1 MAKEFDLVV
10 RGGTIADGTGAA
22 LHEADI
28 AVKDGK
34 IAAVG
39 KVSGSADEEIDAK
52 GLLVTPGFVDIH
64 THYDGQATWDSH
76 LQPSSWHGVTT
87 AVMGNC
93 GVGFAPVKVEDRQR
107 LIELMEGVE
116 DIPGAALDEGLNWS
130 WESFGQYLDALE
142 ARPRDMDL
150 GAQLPHGALRVF
162 VMGERAAKLEEATAE
177 EVAEMRALTAEAM
190 RAGAL
195 GFSTSRTLNHR
206 TVKGDPTPSLRAS
219 EAELLGIALGMKDA
233 GRGVIEFISD
243 FNTPNPES
251 EFEMIDRLLTASGR
265 PFSVSLAQGHSKPE
279 GWRRLLGLV
288 EGLAAKGH
296 AAKAQ
301 VAPRPI
307 GVLQGLQASRTP
319 FSMCRSYKAIQH
331 KSVAERLAIMRDPAF
346 RAKLLAEAHE
356 PLRSDMAARLTDY
369 DRMFPLGDPPDYE
382 PAQESSLGA
391 RARREGRDPRE
402 VIYDY
407 LIEGEGKNFI
417 FSPFAN
423 FAAYNLDCCSEM
435 MQSPHTLIG
444 LGDGGAHVGLISDGS
459 FPTSLLSHWGR
470 DRASGRLDVSWLV
483 KRQTSDNAR
492 AVGLND
498 RGRVAV
504 GYKADLNVI
513 DFDKLRVEAPV
524 MKWDLPAGGKR
535 LLQKARGYRATIV
548 SGAVTYRDGEATGAL
563 PASWCA
569 GRRSPRNQNDARYHE
584 ADAEQVNR
592 RQAFVESER
601 RCEGDD
607 GETGAGE
614 NRIGDGERDRLDRT
628 RKQEGVGGAEHQS
641 NREHRPPD
649 ARRGVGDRPVDE
661 VRRDVEEHRAAEL
674 QVGAPHSATGSV
686 SRPRRVKVGRRVGGA
701 ASSIVGKASSSAL
714 KAMGPSMRAS
724 TAPRQ

>member
-1 MAKEFDLVV
+1 MAQYDLVV
-10 RGGTIADGTGAA
+10 RGGTVADGTGSGMR
-22 LHEADI
+22 EADV

-39 KVSGSADEEIDAK
+39 KVPDKGAEEIDAS

-64 THYDGQATWDSH
+64 THYDGQATWDSR

-93 GVGFAPVKVEDRQR
+93 GVGFAPVKPQDRDR
-107 LIELMEGVE
+107 LVELMEGVE
-116 DIPGAALDEGLNWS
+116 DIPGIALHEGLKWS

-142 ARPRDMDL
+142 TRPRDMDL

-162 VMGERAAKLEEATAE
+162 VMGERAARLEEATPE
-177 EVAEMRALTAEAM
+177 EVARMRALTTEAM
-190 RAGAL
+190 KAGAL

-219 EAELLGIALGMKDA
+219 EAELMGIALGMKDA
-233 GRGVIEFISD
+233 GSGVIEFISD

-265 PFSVSLAQGHSKPE
+265 PFSVSLAQRNNKPDS
-279 GWRRLLGLV
+279 WKRLLGLV
-288 EGLAAKGH
+288 EGLAIKGH
-296 AAKAQ
+296 SAKAQ

-307 GVLQGLQASRTP
+307 GVLQGLQASRIP
-319 FSMCRSYKAIQH
+319 FSVCPSYKQIND

-346 RAKLLAEAHE
+346 RAKILKEARA

-369 DRMFPLGDPPDYE
+369 DRMFPFGDPPDYE
-382 PAQESSLGA
+382 PAEENSMGA

-402 VIYDY
+402 VVYDY

-417 FSPFAN
+417 FAPVAN
-423 FAAYNLDCCSEM
+423 YAAFNIDCCAEM

-459 FPTSLLSHWGR
+459 FPTFLLAHWGR
-470 DRASGRLDVSWLV
+470 DRKRGKIDLAWLV
-483 KRQTSDNAR
+483 KRHTRDNAR

-498 RGRVAV
+498 RGVVAP

-513 DFDKLRVEAPV
+513 DFDRLGVEAPE

-535 LLQKARGYRATIV
+535 LLQKATGYRATIV
-548 SGAVTYRDGEATGAL
+548 CGAVTYRDGEATGAL
-563 PASWCA
+563 P
-569 GRRSPRNQNDARYHE
+569 GKLVRGP
-584 ADAEQVNR
+584 
-592 RQAFVESER
+592 QA
-601 RCEGDD
+601 
-607 GETGAGE
+607 A
-614 NRIGDGERDRLDRT
+614 
-628 RKQEGVGGAEHQS
+628 
-641 NREHRPPD
+641 
-649 ARRGVGDRPVDE
+649 
-661 VRRDVEEHRAAEL
+661 
-674 QVGAPHSATGSV
+674 
-686 SRPRRVKVGRRVGGA
+686 
-701 ASSIVGKASSSAL
+701 
-714 KAMGPSMRAS
+714 
-724 TAPRQ
+724 